1 MVRVAMVVTNPCAP
15 DPRVLRHAAWM
26 QEAGYRVTVHAFDR
40 NQTHPTSESY
50 KGVRIMR
57 YRLGETPFGG
67 TFDTYRGIRRFQ
79 RMVIQT
85 LLHDPPG
92 LVYCHDADTLRVGT
106 ALKKSH
112 HIPFVFDMHDL
123 QHTWVRYPA
132 PQSTLRTI
140 ASGRMKRKML
150 QRAKLASA
158 IITSSAQVNDE
169 GHRGFLQ
176 WLRHHGLDGDVV
188 ENRPMPPFST
198 TKQAPEKDWTVG
210 YVGRVRDIKAFELL
224 LSAVKLIPP
233 HERPRLRIAGDGV
246 AAAKVRRMMMDEV
259 EAGVL
264 EANITSAFVQSDLDE
279 LLSEIDVMFA
289 MYAPLRGNIL
299 QGALPVKMF
308 DAAAYGI
315 PSVVN
320 DDCLMSDVLNQEG
333 LGKAANWGD
342 PERVAEALLQ
352 CKDMC
357 VDLNANGER
366 EQQRW
371 LNAMADVFELIQ

>member
-26 QEAGYRVTVHAFDR
+26 QEAGYRVTIHAFDR
-40 NQTHPTSESY
+40 SQSHPTSQSY

-57 YRLGETPFGG
+57 YRLGDTPFGG

-85 LLHDPPG
+85 LLHNPPSM
-92 LVYCHDADTLRVGT
+92 VYCHDADTLRVGT

-112 HIPFVFDMHDL
+112 QIPFVFDMHDL

-132 PQSTLRTI
+132 PQSILRTF
-140 ASGRMKRKML
+140 ASGRMKQRML
-150 QRAKLASA
+150 KRAKLASA
-158 IITSSAQVNDE
+158 IITSSGQVSDE

-176 WLRHHGLDGDVV
+176 WLRHHGLDGTVV

-198 TKQAPEKDWTVG
+198 SKQPPQKEWTVG
-210 YVGRVRDIKAFELL
+210 YIGRVRDIKAFELL
-224 LSAVKLIPP
+224 LSAVKLIPA

-246 AAAKVRRMMMDEV
+246 AAAKVRRMTMDEV
-259 EAGVL
+259 EAGEV
-264 EANITSAFVQSDLDE
+264 EAKITPAFDQSELRE
-279 LLSEIDVMFA
+279 LLSEIDVMYA
-289 MYAPLRGNIL
+289 MYSPLRGNIL

-308 DAAAYGI
+308 DSAAYGI

-320 DDCLMSDVLNQEG
+320 DGCLMSDVVREEG
-333 LGKAANWGD
+333 FGVAAPWGD
-342 PERVAEALLQ
+342 SELVSRALVQ
-352 CKDMC
+352 TKNMC
-357 VDLNANGER
+357 VDLHSNGER

-371 LNAMADVFELIQ
+371 LDAMSDVFEMIQ

>member
-1 MVRVAMVVTNPCAP
+1 
-15 DPRVLRHAAWM
+15 M

-40 NQTHPTSESY
+40 NQTYPTSESY

-112 HIPFVFDMHDL
+112 LIPFVFDMHDL

-320 DDCLMSDVLNQEG
+320 DDCLMSDVLKQEG
-333 LGKAANWGD
+333 LGQAAPWGE
-342 PERVAEALLQ
+342 PTLVAEALLQ

>member
-1 MVRVAMVVTNPCAP
+1 
-15 DPRVLRHAAWM
+15 
-26 QEAGYRVTVHAFDR
+26 
-40 NQTHPTSESY
+40 
-50 KGVRIMR
+50 
-57 YRLGETPFGG
+57 
-67 TFDTYRGIRRFQ
+67 
-79 RMVIQT
+79 
-85 LLHDPPG
+85 
-92 LVYCHDADTLRVGT
+92 
-106 ALKKSH
+106 
-112 HIPFVFDMHDL
+112 
-123 QHTWVRYPA
+123 
-132 PQSTLRTI
+132 
-140 ASGRMKRKML
+140 
-150 QRAKLASA
+150 
-158 IITSSAQVNDE
+158 
-169 GHRGFLQ
+169 
-176 WLRHHGLDGDVV
+176 
-188 ENRPMPPFST
+188 MPPFPT
-198 TKQAPEKDWTVG
+198 TKEAPEKDWTVG
-210 YVGRVRDIKAFELL
+210 YIGRVRDIKAFELL

-264 EANITSAFVQSDLDE
+264 EANVTSAFVQSDLDE

-320 DDCLMSDVLNQEG
+320 DDCLMSDVLKQEG
-333 LGKAANWGD
+333 LGQAAPWGE
-342 PERVAEALLQ
+342 PTLVAEALLQ

>member
-132 PQSTLRTI
+132 PQSTLRTN

-176 WLRHHGLDGDVV
+176 WLRYHGLDGDVV

-198 TKQAPEKDWTVG
+198 TKQTPEKDWTVG
-210 YVGRVRDIKAFELL
+210 YVGRGRDIKAFELL

-320 DDCLMSDVLNQEG
+320 DDCLMSDVLNLEG
-333 LGKAANWGD
+333 LGQAANWGD
-342 PERVAEALLQ
+342 PKLVAEALLQ

-366 EQQRW
+366 EHQRW

>member
-79 RMVIQT
+79 RMVILT

-188 ENRPMPPFST
+188 ENRPMPPFPT

-320 DDCLMSDVLNQEG
+320 DDCLMSDVLNLEG
-333 LGKAANWGD
+333 LGQAANWGD
-342 PERVAEALLQ
+342 PKRVAEALLQ

-366 EQQRW
+366 EHQRW

>member
-1 MVRVAMVVTNPCAP
+1 
-15 DPRVLRHAAWM
+15 
-26 QEAGYRVTVHAFDR
+26 
-40 NQTHPTSESY
+40 
-50 KGVRIMR
+50 
-57 YRLGETPFGG
+57 
-67 TFDTYRGIRRFQ
+67 
-79 RMVIQT
+79 
-85 LLHDPPG
+85 
-92 LVYCHDADTLRVGT
+92 
-106 ALKKSH
+106 
-112 HIPFVFDMHDL
+112 
-123 QHTWVRYPA
+123 
-132 PQSTLRTI
+132 
-140 ASGRMKRKML
+140 
-150 QRAKLASA
+150 
-158 IITSSAQVNDE
+158 
-169 GHRGFLQ
+169 
-176 WLRHHGLDGDVV
+176 
-188 ENRPMPPFST
+188 
-198 TKQAPEKDWTVG
+198 
-210 YVGRVRDIKAFELL
+210 
-224 LSAVKLIPP
+224 
-233 HERPRLRIAGDGV
+233 
-246 AAAKVRRMMMDEV
+246 
-259 EAGVL
+259 
-264 EANITSAFVQSDLDE
+264 LDE